1 MRTFTTCF
9 GGLRSLS
16 LSLSLSLSND
26 GDALKMHGTLSGPW
40 IVQKLGPSLQLLQ
53 SKIILGTS

>member
-9 GGLRSLS
+9 GGLR
-16 LSLSLSLSND
+16 SLSLSLSND

>member
-9 GGLRSLS
+9 GGLRS

-40 IVQKLGPSLQLLQ
+40 IVQKLGPSL
-53 SKIILGTS
+53 